1 MKSALLVLLLAA
13 PARANCPEGH
23 PYECRSSAD
32 MCVRDTYSGCNP
44 ANFQGPCCD
53 KNPDCTCDMY
63 CGEGCNDGALRPIPS
78 STLTCP
84 ASNPHMCASAAD
96 MCVHESYSGCN
107 RANFQGPCCDR
118 NADCTCD
125 DYCGEGCS
133 GGAVPIPQ
141 SPSAVSRPDHI
152 YRDDGYQRRH
162 PGLGAGGIAGITVGA
177 ILGVVALG
185 ALGYVLYQKQNQ
197 SNGNFRNQVEITP
210 TQWTQSS
217 QPGTQMYESPLGSPV
232 AGTQVYGNPIMSSTS
247 ETPVVHSTEGAKFD
261 PHTGQPIPKF
271 DPMTG
276 KQNWV

>member
-1 MKSALLVLLLAA
+1 
-13 PARANCPEGH
+13 
-23 PYECRSSAD
+23 
-32 MCVRDTYSGCNP
+32 
-44 ANFQGPCCD
+44 
-53 KNPDCTCDMY
+53 
-63 CGEGCNDGALRPIPS
+63 
-78 STLTCP
+78 
-84 ASNPHMCASAAD
+84 MCASAAD

-125 DYCGEGCS
+125 DYCGEGCT

-162 PGLGAGGIAGITVGA
+162 PGLGAGGIAGITVGGV
-177 ILGVVALG
+177 LGVVALG
-185 ALGYVLYQKQNQ
+185 ALGYFLYQKQTQ
-197 SNGNFRNQVEITP
+197 SNANFRNQVEITP

-217 QPGTQMYESPLGSPV
+217 QPGTQMYESAPGSPV
-232 AGTQVYGNPIMSSTS
+232 PGTQVYGNPIMSSTS